1 MIPFLAL
8 VRKDLRLFFGDRK
21 AVVVGLLAPIV
32 LASFFGYL
40 FGGQK
45 GNAEMSKMRVLV
57 IDQDASDISRGLIA
71 QLTGDKNLDVKPST
85 LDAAREAVRKGKATA
100 AIVIPKDF
108 GKDAGRALF
117 AGASE
122 TGAGKPELGLLYDPS
137 HNMELG
143 MVKGILAGAVMQ
155 TVSKEMFSGRS
166 GREMVNE
173 ALTRVEN
180 DTNLPAEDRKVLRD
194 LLGNVR
200 ELNERQDERRTS
212 EGASGPAEL
221 SGGLTMPY
229 QTREEAIT
237 SGEGVE
243 YNGYAHSFAGMGVQF
258 VLFMGLDVG
267 IALLLLRQTGLW
279 QRLRAAPLSRT
290 MLLGSRTISAALIA
304 GFILLVLFSFAR
316 VVFGVHILGSFAGFV
331 GVCAAFSLMTAAFGL
346 MVAAIGGTV
355 EATRGYSIMATLIM
369 VMLGGAW
376 VPTFIF
382 PAWLQK
388 LTVVVPTR
396 WAMDGLDSMTWRGL
410 GFSSALAPIGVLL
423 GFTLLFG
430 AVAVMRFRWQTE

>member
-8 VRKDLRLFFGDRK
+8 VRKDLLLFFGDRK
-21 AVVVGLLAPIV
+21 AVVVGILVPIV

-45 GNAEMSKMRVLV
+45 GSAEMSKVPLLV
-57 IDQDASDISRGLIA
+57 VDQDGSDISQGLIT
-71 QLTGDKNLDVKPST
+71 QLAGDKNLDMKPST
-85 LDAAREAVRKGKATA
+85 LDAAREAVRKGQATA

-108 GKDAGRALF
+108 GRDAGRALF
-117 AGASE
+117 TAAS
-122 TGAGKPELGLLYDPS
+122 KPQLDVFYDPS
-137 HNMELG
+137 HNVELG

-166 GREMVNE
+166 GQETVNDGL
-173 ALTRVEN
+173 AYVES
-180 DTNLPAEDRKVLRD
+180 DSQLPAEDRKALRD
-194 LLGNVR
+194 LLGSVK
-200 ELNERQDERRTS
+200 ELNERQDARRAS
-212 EGASGPAEL
+212 AGESGPAEV

-229 QTREEAIT
+229 ETHEEAIT
-237 SGEGVE
+237 SGQNVE
-243 YNGYAHSFAGMGVQF
+243 YNGYAHAFAGMGVQF
-258 VLFMGLDVG
+258 ILFMGLDVG
-267 IALLLLRQTGLW
+267 IALLTLRQTGLW

-290 MLLGSRTISAALIA
+290 MLLGSRTVSASLMA
-304 GFILLVLFSFAR
+304 GFILAVLFSFAR
-316 VVFGVHILGSFAGFV
+316 VVFGVRILGSFAGFV

-346 MVAAIGGTV
+346 MVAALGETP
-355 EATRGYSIMATLIM
+355 EATRGYSIMATLFM

-388 LTVVVPTR
+388 LTVVIPTR

-410 GFSSALAPIGVLL
+410 GFSSALTPIVILL
-423 GFTLLFG
+423 FFALLFG
-430 AVAVMRFRWQTE
+430 GVAVTRFRWRVEG